1 MIETVLLGLLDRW
14 GWCGGE
20 LLIIGLNRP
29 QNFWVYLLF
38 NGLGCSPDGIFD
50 RNRRTRSMSNDTD
63 AIYAEQRHTTVLLII
78 GLFPNRLECTFGE
91 PCAELSSRIP
101 EELEFEPGQY
111 RVGDCFSGLEDHVAG
126 EPVADHHFSRLFKQ
140 VVSFDVT
147 AKIESARFQQFESF
161 FGHVVTPQVFFAN
174 GHQRD

>member
-14 GWCGGE
+14 GCGGE

-63 AIYAEQRHTTVLLII
+63 AIYAEQRHATVLLIV

-91 PCAELSSRIP
+91 LCAELSNRIP
-101 EELEFEPGQY
+101 EELAFEPGQY
-111 RVGDCFSGLEDHVAG
+111 RLGDCFSGLEDHVAG
-126 EPVADHHFSRLFKQ
+126 EPVADHHFSRFFKQ
-140 VVSFDVT
+140 VASFDVT
-147 AKIESARFQQFESF
+147 AKIESARF
-161 FGHVVTPQVFFAN
+161 
-174 GHQRD
+174 